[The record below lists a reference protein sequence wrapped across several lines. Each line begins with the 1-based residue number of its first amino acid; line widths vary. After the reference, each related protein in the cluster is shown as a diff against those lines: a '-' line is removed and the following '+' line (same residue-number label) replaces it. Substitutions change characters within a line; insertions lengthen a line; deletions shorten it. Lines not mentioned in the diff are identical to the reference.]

1 MDGFCLSFTVTK
13 PLVDGLWFVSRE
25 DGYAIKGK
33 NIPCTMEKSDVGIWL
48 FAWLQYRHLRKCFFM
63 KRLALNCMSCSC
75 WKVPTHSYIKKKP
88 VLLQIYNLIY
98 IISLAASI
106 FKLFY
111 KWLLTKRFICG
122 KIVVQFK
129 VKVAEVIVHR
139 YILNNFKNCAHSC
152 VSDLYIHYTPQCS
165 DEAALNMRGIKCGIF
180 KRHIY
185 TPCNNWFHT
194 FSGSTVDHWFQYKAN
209 FELCVKEVRGH

>member
-98 IISLAASI
+98 ISSVWLRQFSSYSISDYWPNDLFAA
-106 FKLFY
+106 KLLY
-111 KWLLTKRFICG
+111 NSKLKLPK
-122 KIVVQFK
+122 
-129 VKVAEVIVHR
+129 
-139 YILNNFKNCAHSC
+139 LSC
-152 VSDLYIHYTPQCS
+152 T
-165 DEAALNMRGIKCGIF
+165 GIF
-180 KRHIY
+180 
-185 TPCNNWFHT
+185 
-194 FSGSTVDHWFQYKAN
+194 
-209 FELCVKEVRGH
+209 